1 MTADNPLTDLL
12 STPLQ
17 SDWTVEALAEELLG
31 VLAAQPSEGL
41 QEFVLDADT
50 IADRSSRRL
59 LRPLLACLATKSA
72 AEAGTSG
79 NLYGGRLAFQRPGR
93 GGPVWILGQFE
104 NRPGAV
110 RASFRLCTSPPEH
123 SEPGQG
129 YNGWSRTT

>member
-12 STPLQ
+12 STPLRP
-17 SDWTVEALAEELLG
+17 DWTVEAMAEELLG

-72 AEAGTSG
+72 AEAGASA
-79 NLYGGRLAFQRPGR
+79 NLYSGRLTFQRSGP

-110 RASFRLCTSPPEH
+110 RVSFRRSTSPH

-129 YNGWSRTT
+129 DNGWSRTR